1 MRRGSAP
8 HGIHENRQVAGCER
22 VGSTISLRL
31 VTAGQ
36 GQESDVFVGVDAFR
50 NDVGLHAMPT
60 Q

>member
-1 MRRGSAP
+1 LRRGIAP
-8 HGIHENRQVAGCER
+8 HGIHEKRQVAGREQ
-22 VGSTISLRL
+22 VGGSVSLHL

-36 GQESDVFVGVDAFR
+36 GQESDVFVGLDAFR